1 MRWCYAKAFH
11 QTAVHIVL
19 AASFNIEII
28 LKYETKQHP
37 IGNIHFSITHGKSNV
52 EIQNSKELQPN
63 QTIRQQLN
71 TAKVIEDQIIQTLN
85 QEALT
90 QIIQVSI
97 KEYLHQLIVAVKK

>member
-1 MRWCYAKAFH
+1 MYSIFKRKIKASISKKRA
-11 QTAVHIVL
+11 T
-19 AASFNIEII
+19 
-28 LKYETKQHP
+28 TTPKQHP
-37 IGNIHFSITHGKSNV
+37 IGNIHFSITHEKSNV

-63 QTIRQQLN
+63 QTIRQQLH

-97 KEYLHQLIVAVKK
+97 KEYLHQLIVAVKKQKEAKKN